1 MEHKQNRRYFLRN
14 AVVAAGLSQL
24 PLIAWAEGFSTLLSQ
39 GINPAGAF
47 SLLKLEKLLPGYTI
61 PLSGNFST
69 GAFESTYNLYNL
81 YGNNA
86 VNAGDFSLI
95 STRNGESLH
104 FEFIS
109 TRVAN
114 AGTKQQGRSFK
125 YLVSGNVRCKN
136 NATIS
141 PEKWMVNSRISADGS
156 AFQGTS
162 LVNQGVVKNGEIIL
176 DFGVKKIKKI
186 IENQA
191 VSWKWGLIAVVQRM
205 AEESVAELQ
214 FSLLDEFDLLYS
226 SQKLKF
232 RKRVNL
238 DCGIGQPIEFKV
250 FELTGD
256 GVIPTVYWVD
266 NMNRTLFVILGMEA
280 YVLDNHSAKN
290 QL

>member
-1 MEHKQNRRYFLRN
+1 MEHKENRRNFLRN

-24 PLIAWAEGFSTLLSQ
+24 PLIGWAEGFSTLLSQ

-47 SLLKLEKLLPGYTI
+47 SLLKLEKLLPAYTI
-61 PLSGNFST
+61 PPSGNFST
-69 GAFESTYNLYNL
+69 GTFESAYHLYNL

-86 VNAGDFSLI
+86 VSAGDFTLI

-104 FEFIS
+104 FDFIS

-114 AGTKQQGRSFK
+114 AGTKQKGRSFQ
-125 YLVSGNVRCKN
+125 YLVSGNVQCKN

-156 AFQGTS
+156 AFPGTG
-162 LVNQGVVKNGEIIL
+162 LVNQGTVKHGEIL
-176 DFGVKKIKKI
+176 LEFGDKKIRKSI
-186 IENQA
+186 DSHIL
-191 VSWKWGLIAVVQRM
+191 SWKWGLIAVAQRM
-205 AEESVAELQ
+205 AEESVSELQ
-214 FSLLDEFDLLYS
+214 FSMLDEFDLIYG
-226 SQKLKF
+226 SQRLKF
-232 RKRVNL
+232 SKIVRL

-266 NMNRTLFVILGMEA
+266 NMNHTLFVISGMEA
-280 YVLDNHSAKN
+280 YVLDNHSVKN
-290 QL
+290 RP